1 LTKAS
6 RAGDLDGQIYW
17 AEQQT
22 RTDATGY
29 IFNRYADPEYK
40 PRISTD
46 PELHQLVQDTVW
58 IVDPDKRAE
67 ASKDMY
73 LRLRDETYYLGI
85 GYYNVPWAV
94 GPRVL
99 TWQPLPLALYASA
112 LHTLTLK

>member
-1 LTKAS
+1 MSK
-6 RAGDLDGQIYW
+6 
-17 AEQQT
+17 
-22 RTDATGY
+22 
-29 IFNRYADPEYK
+29 
-40 PRISTD
+40 D
-46 PELHQLVQDTVW
+46 PELDRLTKEAFS

-67 ASKDMY
+67 ASKKLF
-73 LRLRDETYYLGI
+73 LRLKDESYYLGI